1 LPAVAY
7 IDASAFVKLFS
18 MEPESDAIRA
28 ALHDEDGPLLTASEI
43 LSVEA
48 FRAALRLGGEAP
60 AEVPGLLRR
69 IALRP
74 LSSEIRESAQRIG
87 TKSLRA
93 LDAIHLATAI
103 WLGDEVNAV
112 FTYDKRLAEASADA
126 GLRVLAPA

>member
-1 LPAVAY
+1 MTAVAY

-18 MEPESDAIRA
+18 MEPESAAMRA
-28 ALHDEDGPLLTASEI
+28 ALHEEHGPLLTASEI

-60 AEVPGLLRR
+60 AQVPALLRR
-69 IALRP
+69 VALHP

-93 LDAIHLATAI
+93 LDAIHLATAVR
-103 WLGDEVNAV
+103 LGDEVNAV
-112 FTYDKRLAEASADA
+112 FTYDKRLADASADA